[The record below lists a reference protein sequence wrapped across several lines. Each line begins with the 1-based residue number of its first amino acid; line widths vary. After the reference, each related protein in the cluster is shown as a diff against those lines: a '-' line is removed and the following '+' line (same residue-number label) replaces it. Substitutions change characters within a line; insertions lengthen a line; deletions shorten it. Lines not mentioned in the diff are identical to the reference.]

1 MGKNIKEILIMT
13 YKKKIRFAIFSVI
26 VITIG
31 IVIAVFIG
39 YRKIFNTQDRLLSV
53 IEDNANISIG
63 KVHHISTRNGIKEW
77 SLEARTAK
85 VVNSEKKILLEE
97 IDAIF
102 FMKDGKKVYLTSE
115 HGVLKTDTNDI
126 ECTGNV
132 VVRFE
137 TYRLETATMNYDHS
151 KRTIFSRVPVN
162 ISSKLSDLTADTM
175 SFDLDTKK
183 AFFNGNV
190 KGYFQ

>member
-1 MGKNIKEILIMT
+1 MAYDRKKTRFLILSIM
-13 YKKKIRFAIFSVI
+13 I
-26 VITIG
+26 ITAG
-31 IVIAVFIG
+31 IVVTIFIG
-39 YRKIFNTQDRLLSV
+39 YRKILNRNDKFLSV

-77 SLEARTAK
+77 SLDARTAR
-85 VVNSEKKILLEE
+85 VVNSEKKILLEK

-102 FMKDGKKVYLTSE
+102 FMKDDSKLYLSSE

-132 VVRFE
+132 VIKFAD
-137 TYRLETATMNYDHS
+137 YRLETDILNYDHNR
-151 KRTIFSRVPVN
+151 RTISSKVPVK

-175 SFDLDTKK
+175 SFNLDTKK